1 MARASLRHVAGLCL
15 LFVERRWELV
25 LFDADVLAAV
35 EQKEFGLIL
44 YFGRVSDRVVAE
56 GEALCALGEEQRVT
70 EGAEAVAND
79 SDVAMDRAV
88 GVDNPVG
95 GIEGDDGP
103 CRTAVEGTLDEGIVF
118 DEHVVDRA

>member
-1 MARASLRHVAGLCL
+1 M
-15 LFVERRWELV
+15 V
-25 LFDADVLAAV
+25 LFYADVLAAV

-95 GIEGDDGP
+95 GMRAMTGP
-103 CRTAVEGTLDEGIVF
+103 AGPPLKAHSMKELFSMSTSLTGPDSYQPLAP
-118 DEHVVDRA
+118 

>member
-44 YFGRVSDRVVAE
+44 YFG
-56 GEALCALGEEQRVT
+56 
-70 EGAEAVAND
+70 
-79 SDVAMDRAV
+79 
-88 GVDNPVG
+88 
-95 GIEGDDGP
+95 
-103 CRTAVEGTLDEGIVF
+103 
-118 DEHVVDRA
+118 

>member
-1 MARASLRHVAGLCL
+1 M
-15 LFVERRWELV
+15 V
-25 LFDADVLAAV
+25 LFNADVLAAV

-44 YFGRVSDRVVAE
+44 YFGQVSDRVFAE
-56 GEALCALGEEQRVT
+56 GKALCAFGEEQRVT

-95 GIEGDDGP
+95 RIEGDDGP
-103 CRTAVEGTLDEGIVF
+103 CRAAVEGTLNEGIVF
-118 DEHVVDRA
+118 DEHIVDRA